1 MVDSVCPVLRSQHII
16 VSSPSRLTTE
26 TCCCFD
32 VDHTHAGAG
41 VVVRGVVFAVLGV
54 NFGGGRFVGLG
65 GLVGLEMMSDCDD
78 GGGRGGCAGLGGR
91 SKLGHLLVHAQSTFC
106 FT

>member
-1 MVDSVCPVLRSQHII
+1 MGD
-16 VSSPSRLTTE
+16 
-26 TCCCFD
+26 CCCFE
-32 VDHTHAGAG
+32 VDHTHAGAE

-54 NFGGGRFVGLG
+54 NCGGGRFVGLG
-65 GLVGLEMMSDCDD
+65 GLVGLEMMSDCD

-106 FT
+106 